1 MTVSGQSTH
10 SSGLMFEKD
19 LALAATGKESKQTK
33 AHPGQTNKHSDSG
46 TISFSKTF
54 VQTLLSA
61 PKAVLI

>member
-33 AHPGQTNKHSDSG
+33 AHPGQTNKQTNIVIVVQFPSVKHSCKL
-46 TISFSKTF
+46 F
-54 VQTLLSA
+54 
-61 PKAVLI
+61 

>member
-33 AHPGQTNKHSDSG
+33 AHPGQTNK
-46 TISFSKTF
+46 
-54 VQTLLSA
+54 QT
-61 PKAVLI
+61 